1 VAAATPGLHG
11 GGFIDNDGMDAAA
24 EMCREMTRNHRN
36 SHSAIEKDRG
46 VLGAVRSR
54 SDGRD
59 FTRDVARCVARE

>member
-1 VAAATPGLHG
+1 VNGIHIRLSALAAKKPKIQKG
-11 GGFIDNDGMDAAA
+11 GSVSRSTV
-24 EMCREMTRNHRN
+24 E
-36 SHSAIEKDRG
+36 IEKDRG